1 MEEESNLSVR
11 DAVRRLERSL
21 SAEQSTRS
29 QSSISDF
36 SIPGYLRTTAS
47 ASSKTSTKRKD
58 EENNDQQHYQKRRQF
73 PSANSVM
80 PTKTYGG
87 QPFSRQ
93 DSRESSV
100 FSIASTVRED
110 AGDNEDTDEE
120 GFQRVI
126 LYAKYLQ
133 WVVLTEKAKIAFE
146 HKKQAIERELAI
158 AREALKEKRRREAAL
173 LKEKNGMLD
182 DRDVGKYV
190 EQAQQVA
197 KRMIA
202 KKAVKNYD
210 WAEEKK
216 ELAVILGQ
224 MNDLKASIDVYV
236 YMAQFNTDTFFDQI
250 PMESVHKSI
259 KELIRARELM
269 QTILDMPEPS
279 LK

>member
-1 MEEESNLSVR
+1 
-11 DAVRRLERSL
+11 
-21 SAEQSTRS
+21 
-29 QSSISDF
+29 
-36 SIPGYLRTTAS
+36 
-47 ASSKTSTKRKD
+47 
-58 EENNDQQHYQKRRQF
+58 
-73 PSANSVM
+73 M